1 MIAWGEKAESFDQAV
16 EAELQDGDWSPER
29 LASVNNALLQVER
42 QFLAAEGIPDRRWFK
57 HVLYA
62 PRYTYAGMSLP
73 GIQEAVE
80 AADWDRARR
89 QVELLTRRLE
99 AAAVSLE
106 SSRQRLIQ
114 ISQ

>member
-1 MIAWGEKAESFDQAV
+1 MSI
-16 EAELQDGDWSPER
+16 LSPNSPK
-29 LASVNNALLQVER
+29 LPTKLHCHQTPQTPTS
-42 QFLAAEGIPDRRWFK
+42 EGIPDRPWFK

-62 PRYTYAGMSLP
+62 PRYTYAAMSLP